1 MDLSRNSGHFWS
13 SKPWAA
19 GRMNSQRPGWSGRL
33 QLRPTGW
40 RPRRC
45 PGQQPKM
52 GEDLLDHRLL
62 PDRRDDLQ
70 LAAAGWAMLHVDLE
84 HPLEQLGPAQPHR
97 GVERPTRLALDGRC
111 GLHRRFWLSRLWLLP
126 HCLGAQL
133 AVGCQ
138 LLTPP
143 KPCRFV
149 VAAGFTLEVAAPV
162 RGLRAKIK
170 LPHCSAPMCSSP
182 SDCKTLAF
190 RPPRLPKPCPAGGRA
205 QVWRLEW
212 GQNDDGVSG
221 S

>member
-1 MDLSRNSGHFWS
+1 
-13 SKPWAA
+13 
-19 GRMNSQRPGWSGRL
+19 MNSQKSGWSGRL

-40 RPRRC
+40 RPRRFS
-45 PGQQPKM
+45 GLQPKM

-84 HPLEQLGPAQPHR
+84 HPLDQLGPAQPHR
-97 GVERPTRLALDGRC
+97 AVVRTTRLALDGRC
-111 GLHRRFWLSRLWLLP
+111 GLHRRLWLLRRWLLRNY
-126 HCLGAQL
+126 LGAQL
-133 AVGCQ
+133 GVVCQ

-143 KPCRFV
+143 RPCRFV
-149 VAAGFTLEVAAPV
+149 VAAGFTPEAAAPV
-162 RGLRAKIK
+162 RGHRAQAA
-170 LPHCSAPMCSSP
+170 LPHWSAHMCSSP
-182 SDCKTLAF
+182 SDLKTLAL
-190 RPPRLPKPCPAGGRA
+190 RLPRLPKPCPAGGRA